1 MLKLNPK
8 RLKRGERVEREVFF
22 IFNFSFYRKKAKER
36 KCFFPPLRHYLS
48 LPKNKGFQQQ
58 LFCSFSLFRLLA
70 MQRTNYSSGA
80 KWEDIVGYSRAVRVG
95 NIIEVT
101 GTVAVDEN
109 SLLVGKD
116 DAYGQ
121 TKFIIQKIETVLKN
135 AGASLKDVVRTRMFV
150 TDISRWEEYGK
161 AHGEF
166 FSVIKPCTSMIE
178 VKGLIAPEYLI
189 EIEATAILS

>member
-1 MLKLNPK
+1 
-8 RLKRGERVEREVFF
+8 
-22 IFNFSFYRKKAKER
+22 
-36 KCFFPPLRHYLS
+36 
-48 LPKNKGFQQQ
+48 
-58 LFCSFSLFRLLA
+58 

-80 KWEDIVGYSRAVRVG
+80 KWEDIVGYSRAVRIG

-109 SLLVGKD
+109 SLLVAKD

-121 TKFIIQKIETVLKN
+121 TRFIIEKIAKVLEQ

-166 FSVIKPCTSMIE
+166 FASIKPCTSMIE